1 MALVLVPAAGAQL
14 IRVEGEG
21 ALEHVEN
28 ASGAPGF
35 LPGYAQVRFDFRL
48 EDVEGEGRT
57 SYAASA
63 AIVRIGEERLALQ
76 NAALEVW
83 RGPSASGPWTSYLLR
98 GETAAGWWFS
108 LQNDFLGGAEEQGFP
123 RRLVSPGELVVHDVL
138 LRAGDFSWAG
148 YGDGVITS
156 IVMVPAPEPSA
167 YALMGAAVLGVSVF
181 LRLRRRERGRRPGS
195 AARGGVRR
203 GA

>member
-1 MALVLVPAAGAQL
+1 MRFDPVRVARVVVALALAPAAGAQL

-21 ALEHVEN
+21 SLEHLEN
-28 ASGAPGF
+28 GNAAPGF
-35 LPGYAQVRFDFRL
+35 LPGWAQVRFDFRL
-48 EDVEGEGRT
+48 EDVEGEGRS
-57 SYAASA
+57 SYVPAAA
-63 AIVRIGEERLALQ
+63 MLRIGEERFALQ

-138 LRAGDFSWAG
+138 LRASDFSWAG

-167 YALMGAAVLGVSVF
+167 YAVMGAAVLGVSVF
-181 LRLRRRERGRRPGS
+181 LRLRRR
-195 AARGGVRR
+195 R
-203 GA
+203 GARAF